1 MTKSAQFLGEPEKML
16 NRFAVVVSVAACVMA
31 SVPPPMTAS
40 EAWMSA
46 ADLETQFR
54 GVEIDGH
61 YASGRTFSEDYRA
74 DGRLEYRERDRQTR
88 GRWSVEAGSFCT
100 IYDMD
105 TSGGCYRVK
114 RVGRNCFEFYF
125 IARTEEQA
133 QRDPNAPS
141 WTARGWVK
149 SEKATCA
156 DGASV

>member
-1 MTKSAQFLGEPEKML
+1 MISNRLLSCLCCVGLVIAQLPQTRAEG
-16 NRFAVVVSVAACVMA
+16 NAGS
-31 SVPPPMTAS
+31 
-40 EAWMSA
+40 WMSDS
-46 ADLETQFR
+46 DLSRQFG

-61 YASGRTFSEDYRA
+61 YASGRTFSEAYRA

-100 IYDMD
+100 IYDAD
-105 TSGGCYRVK
+105 ASGGCYRVK

-125 IARTEEQA
+125 VARTEMQA
-133 QRDPNAPS
+133 RQDPNRPS

-149 SEKATCA
+149 SEAATCA

>member
-1 MTKSAQFLGEPEKML
+1 MPLHPL
-16 NRFAVVVSVAACVMA
+16 VSHVCILALVAFQPTLVRSDGGAGG
-31 SVPPPMTAS
+31 
-40 EAWMSA
+40 WMSDS
-46 ADLETQFR
+46 DLSQQFR

-61 YASGRTFSEDYRA
+61 YASGRTFSEAYRS
-74 DGRLEYRERDRQTR
+74 DGRLEYRERDRETR

-125 IARTEEQA
+125 VARTEQQA
-133 QRDPNAPS
+133 RQDPNRPS
-141 WTARGWVK
+141 WTARGWMK
-149 SEKATCA
+149 SEAATCA

>member
-1 MTKSAQFLGEPEKML
+1 MSPSRLVSLLCTSFLA
-16 NRFAVVVSVAACVMA
+16 AVQPSHSRADGGA
-31 SVPPPMTAS
+31 S
-40 EAWMSA
+40 AWMSDS
-46 ADLETQFR
+46 DLGKQFR

-61 YASGRTFSEDYRA
+61 YASGRTFSEAYRT

-100 IYDMD
+100 IYDQD
-105 TSGGCYRVK
+105 SSGGCYRVK

-125 IARTEEQA
+125 VARTEEQA
-133 QRDPNAPS
+133 RQDPNRPS

-149 SEKATCA
+149 SEAATCA